1 MLQPP
6 MAQPSIAVH
15 CIQHLCLRVRD
26 VQRSVDFYC
35 GVLGFQEQNG
45 GPCEKPDRVC
55 RLFDAETGAAFELI
69 LTLGLP
75 PGDYLVGLDHL
86 AFDTRSPEMVDSI
99 YRRAVDASIQAAR
112 PRLQDG
118 RWKSFLF
125 DPDGYKLEISADPD
139 ETTIDQQ
146 VE

>member
-35 GVLGFQEQNG
+35 GVLGFH
-45 GPCEKPDRVC
+45 RVC
-55 RLFDAETGAAFELI
+55 RLIDAETGAAFELI